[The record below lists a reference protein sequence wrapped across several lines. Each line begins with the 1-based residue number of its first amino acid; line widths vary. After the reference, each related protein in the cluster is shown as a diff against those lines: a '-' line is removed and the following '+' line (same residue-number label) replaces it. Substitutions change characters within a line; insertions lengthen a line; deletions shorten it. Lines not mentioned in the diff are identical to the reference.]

1 MTDDLDRIWFS
12 ERGGSQES
20 CMERLREEAR
30 LREELRRGRREEIEF
45 GEFDEGAQL
54 LRKCSENPV
63 CA

>member
-12 ERGGSQES
+12 EPVGSQEL

-45 GEFDEGAQL
+45 GGFDEGA
-54 LRKCSENPV
+54 
-63 CA
+63 

>member
-12 ERGGSQES
+12 EPVGSQES

-45 GEFDEGAQL
+45 GDFDEGA
-54 LRKCSENPV
+54 
-63 CA
+63 